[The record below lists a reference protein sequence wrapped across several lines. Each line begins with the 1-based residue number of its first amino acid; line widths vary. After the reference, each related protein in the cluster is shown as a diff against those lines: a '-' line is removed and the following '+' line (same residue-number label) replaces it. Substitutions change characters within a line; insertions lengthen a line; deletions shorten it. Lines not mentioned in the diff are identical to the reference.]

1 MSQSVVVPASDT
13 ATLPLDWI
21 RPQFPALAQVMNGS
35 PIAFLDGPG
44 GTQVPQRVMDAMTDY
59 LIHSNANAHG
69 AFITSQRT
77 DEVIAAARGALAD
90 FLGCNPNEIVF
101 GPNMTTLTFA
111 ISRAIGRE
119 LLPEDEI
126 LVTCLDHDANVAPWL
141 ALREQ
146 GIIVHTVDIHPENC
160 ILDLKDLISKLNHR
174 TRLLAITYASNA
186 VGTLNDLPTI
196 IQLAHDVRAW
206 VYVDAVHYAA
216 HGPIDVQQL
225 DCDFLVCSPYK
236 FFGPHMGVL
245 YGKREHLERLHPY
258 KVRPASD
265 VIPDRW
271 ETGTQNHEGL
281 AGVTAAIE
289 YLADL
294 GRLVSPQVSN
304 RRGAVFAA
312 MTAIRHSGEQL
323 CQILIEGLLQLP
335 GITVY
340 GITAP
345 EQILWRLPTVAIRMT
360 KHPPAAMAK
369 TLGEQG
375 IFTWHGNFYALN
387 LTQRLGV
394 EDQGGLLRIGLV
406 HYNTLAEIN
415 RLLAALADMDLTR

>member
-1 MSQSVVVPASDT
+1 MSQSVAVPTADT

-21 RPQFPALAQVMNGS
+21 RPQFPALAQTMNGS

-44 GTQVPQRVMDAMTDY
+44 GTQIPQRVMEAMGHY
-59 LIHSNANAHG
+59 LTHSNANAHG
-69 AFITSQRT
+69 AFATSQRT
-77 DEVIAAARGALAD
+77 DEVIAAARGAMAD

-101 GPNMTTLTFA
+101 GANMTSLTFA
-111 ISRAIGRE
+111 ISRAIGHA
-119 LLPEDEI
+119 LLPGDEI
-126 LVTCLDHDANVAPWL
+126 LVTCLDHDANIAPWL

-160 ILDLKDLISKLNHR
+160 TLDLKDLISKLNHR

-196 IQLAHDVRAW
+196 IQLAHNAGAW
-206 VYVDAVHYAA
+206 VYIDAVHYAA

-245 YGKREHLERLHPY
+245 YGKRDHLERLHPY

-265 VIPDRW
+265 VIPYRW

-294 GRLVSPQVSN
+294 GRLVSPQMSK

-323 CQILIEGLLQLP
+323 CQVLIEGLLQLP
-335 GITVY
+335 GVTVY

-345 EQILWRLPTVAIRMT
+345 EQMLWRLPTVAIRMT
-360 KHPPAAMAK
+360 KHPPATIAK

-406 HYNTLAEIN
+406 HYNTSAEIN
-415 RLLAALADMDLTR
+415 RLLAALTDIDITR

>member
-1 MSQSVVVPASDT
+1 MSQSVAAPDT

-21 RPQFPALAQVMNGS
+21 RSQFPALAQTMNGS

-44 GTQVPQRVMDAMTDY
+44 GTQIPQRVMDAMGHY
-59 LIHSNANAHG
+59 LTHSNANAHG
-69 AFITSQRT
+69 AFATSQRT
-77 DEVIAAARGALAD
+77 DEVITAARGAMAD
-90 FLGCNPNEIVF
+90 FLGCDRNEIVF

-119 LLPEDEI
+119 LLPKDEI

-160 ILDLKDLISKLNHR
+160 TLDLKDLTSKLNHR

-196 IQLAHDVRAW
+196 IRLAHDVGAW

-216 HGPIDVQQL
+216 HGPIDVHQL

-265 VIPDRW
+265 MIPYRW

-281 AGVTAAIE
+281 AGVTAAVE

-294 GRLVSPQVSN
+294 GRLVSPQMSK

-312 MTAIRHSGEQL
+312 MMSIRHSGEQL
-323 CQILIEGLLQLP
+323 CQALIEGLLQLP
-335 GITVY
+335 RVTVY

-345 EQILWRLPTVAIRMT
+345 EQMLWRLPTVSIRMAEYS
-360 KHPPAAMAK
+360 PATIAK

-387 LTQRLGV
+387 LAQRLGI

-415 RLLAALADMDLTR
+415 RLLAALTDMDFTR